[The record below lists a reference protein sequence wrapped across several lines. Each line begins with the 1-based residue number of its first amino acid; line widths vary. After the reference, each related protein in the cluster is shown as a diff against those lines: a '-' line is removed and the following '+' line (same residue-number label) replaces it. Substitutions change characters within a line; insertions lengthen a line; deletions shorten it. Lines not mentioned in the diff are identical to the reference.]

1 MDALE
6 DDRSSSGPEE
16 ERESLACDSDYEY
29 DDGDDEVEDVGK
41 SGWLEDHHKTKRW
54 EKKEAE
60 LRAAMASS
68 GEGAEKL
75 KLELRD
81 KTAGGL
87 GCVVGGAG
95 VPTHAFSGAA
105 SFKLGKLERAHGY
118 GHVELEVRFT
128 IDLYPF
134 FPPLVRLRPRF
145 GGGALAR
152 VAMLPQLQLSSWNS
166 VGGMQPVFEA
176 IADALGADARA
187 AAGGAA
193 RTHPTSADGA
203 YTDLEHVLMRLGL
216 LTETRAARAAP
227 STTPRRRRGA
237 APRAAPARRGARRWR
252 TTRRRA
258 TTAASRARAARPP
271 RPRRRLCPGRAREQG
286 KRKARAYWAKGTGY
300 GHDNSEAAVTWDVDA
315 YVAAQREKD
324 RLVGDVLRRA
334 LGLLRREGDL
344 DDGDARV
351 VAGSALVPVLA
362 AYARNESLLDASRHA
377 ALYGVAMELLSALA
391 LRLAAPAAGAADDDR
406 DDGAAPALAAEK
418 LAREARG
425 DATRADGEPE
435 ALVDL
440 VFALKR
446 RLAVFHGRRA
456 GRRARAPAARR
467 PRPWPR
473 PPRRRGPR
481 RGAGRAGRQRRG
493 GRGPHAAH
501 RALSTTPAPLS
512 ARSSAARGARGA
524 REAAPRRARGAATRS
539 RKRAREAPGGGDDA
553 EATYRKAMRPLQYD
567 EADEAAAATWRLAA
581 PSAARSHPAF
591 ARRLAQEHRGLF
603 IFDVRFPPTYPS
615 GPPSVQLT
623 TGRCTV
629 RFNPNLY
636 ECGKVCLSLLGTWE
650 GRAGETWNERT
661 STLLQVLVS
670 IQALIFV
677 PDPYYNEP
685 GYEQQMGTPAG
696 DAKSDQY
703 RANVKQNTVKW
714 AMLDALKNPDPSF
727 KDVAEKHFKLR
738 ADTILRD
745 LDPAAGAPASGGPP
759 PAGDNRFWQLHA
771 KAFEAQRAELGNLLA
786 ALPPV

>member
-1 MDALE
+1 MDVPE

-16 ERESLACDSDYEY
+16 ERESSPATATTSTTTATTRSRR
-29 DDGDDEVEDVGK
+29 GQVR
-41 SGWLEDHHKTKRW
+41 WLEDHHKTKRW

-87 GCVVGGAG
+87 GCVAGALACRRD
-95 VPTHAFSGAA
+95 AFSGAA
-105 SFKLGKLERAHGY
+105 SFKVLAADLLALQHAAESRNLADGGDRPRGVHVEAEAVDDNVYHWRVLLSRFPPGSPMAAELGKLERAHGY

-134 FPPLVRLRPRF
+134 FPPLVRLVRPRF

-176 IADALGADARA
+176 IADALGADAARA
-187 AAGGAA
+187 PLDAGDA
-193 RTHPTSADGA
+193 RNDPYASVDGA

-216 LTETRAARAAP
+216 LTETRGRARRAVDDAAAP
-227 STTPRRRRGA
+227 AAPARRRRGA
-237 APRAAPARRGARRWR
+237 GAAAPAAPARR

-258 TTAASRARAARPP
+258 TTAAASAS
-271 RPRRRLCPGRAREQG
+271 
-286 KRKARAYWAKGTGY
+286 AYWAKGTGY

-351 VAGSALVPVLA
+351 RRRRRRG
-362 AYARNESLLDASRHA
+362 RR
-377 ALYGVAMELLSALA
+377 
-391 LRLAAPAAGAADDDR
+391 R

-446 RLAVFHGRRA
+446 RLAVFHAAKRAGRRA
-456 GRRARAPAARR
+456 GRRRGARGRGRARRAAAGRGAAPAA
-467 PRPWPR
+467 PDDND
-473 PPRRRGPR
+473 
-481 RGAGRAGRQRRG
+481 
-493 GRGPHAAH
+493 AAAEGLMPLIA
-501 RALSTTPAPLS
+501 RSTTPAPLS
-512 ARSSAARGARGA
+512 ARAQ
-524 REAAPRRARGAATRS
+524 APRRAAPAAPAKRPATSPRRPRRGRGSARARRPAAATTR
-539 RKRAREAPGGGDDA
+539 RRPTEGDA
-553 EATYRKAMRPLQYD
+553 ALQYD

-591 ARRLAQEHRGLF
+591 ARRLAQEHVDISQSLPLNAV
-603 IFDVRFPPTYPS
+603 VRVVPRTAH
-615 GPPSVQLT
+615 
-623 TGRCTV
+623 GRSASSRRPRTV

-727 KDVAEKHFKLR
+727 KDAKAAKPPPPPR
-738 ADTILRD
+738 Q
-745 LDPAAGAPASGGPP
+745 PAAGAPASGGPP

-771 KAFEAQRAELGNLLA
+771 KA
-786 ALPPV
+786 

>member
-1 MDALE
+1 MA
-6 DDRSSSGPEE
+6 
-16 ERESLACDSDYEY
+16 
-29 DDGDDEVEDVGK
+29 
-41 SGWLEDHHKTKRW
+41 
-54 EKKEAE
+54 AE
-60 LRAAMASS
+60 
-68 GEGAEKL
+68 
-75 KLELRD
+75 
-81 KTAGGL
+81 
-87 GCVVGGAG
+87 
-95 VPTHAFSGAA
+95 
-105 SFKLGKLERAHGY
+105 LGKLERAHGY

-134 FPPLVRLRPRF
+134 FPPPRRRR
-145 GGGALAR
+145 APAAR
-152 VAMLPQLQLSSWNS
+152 AAAMLPQLQLSSWNS

-176 IADALGADARA
+176 IADALGADAARA
-187 AAGGAA
+187 PLDAGDA
-193 RTHPTSADGA
+193 RNDPYASVDGA

-227 STTPRRRRGA
+227 STTPRRPRR
-237 APRAAPARRGARRWR
+237 PRAAAGAAAPAARAAPLRQRR

-271 RPRRRLCPGRAREQG
+271 RPRRRLCPGRARRASARRARLGQG
-286 KRKARAYWAKGTGY
+286 HGY

-334 LGLLRREGDL
+334 LGLLR
-344 DDGDARV
+344 AR
-351 VAGSALVPVLA
+351 ATSTTATRRRRSALVPVLA
-362 AYARNESLLDASRHA
+362 AYARNESLDASRHA

-391 LRLAAPAAGAADDDR
+391 ARSAPRRGAADDDR

-446 RLAVFHGRRA
+446 RLAVFHAAKRKDAASRA
-456 GRRARAPAARR
+456 AGGAAPAAVAA
-467 PRPWPR
+467 PAA
-473 PPRRRGPR
+473 PPRA
-481 RGAGRAGRQRRG
+481 RGAA
-493 GRGPHAAH
+493 PAAPDDNDAAAEGLMPLIA
-501 RALSTTPAPLS
+501 RSTTPAPLS
-512 ARSSAARGARGA
+512 ALAPPGRR
-524 REAAPRRARGAATRS
+524 PRRPRSGPATSPR
-539 RKRAREAPGGGDDA
+539 RRDA
-553 EATYRKAMRPLQYD
+553 YD

-591 ARRLAQEHRGLF
+591 ARRLAQEHVDISQSLPLNASSSAWCRAHPSRMDALRVAIAAPEGTPYSGGLF

-615 GPPSVQLT
+615 GPPSVQLLT
-623 TGRCTV
+623 TGRGTV

-745 LDPAAGAPASGGPP
+745 LDVALAEAKAKAAKPPPPPRQPAAGAPASGGPP

-771 KAFEAQRAELGNLLA
+771 PRGPARSSAPPRA
-786 ALPPV
+786 PRR